1 MAEEKELEIRIRWL
15 NNEFFRMEKKPYGG
29 DWITVVEIFEN
40 THIAAIAERLKQLC
54 LADITAHLDAIMSEM
69 MS

>member
-1 MAEEKELEIRIRWL
+1 MAASELEIKITWE
-15 NNEFFRMEKKPYGG
+15 NNHFFKMEKKPSGG
-29 DWITVVEIFEN
+29 DWLTVVSIEEN
-40 THIAAIAERLKQLC
+40 THIAAIAEHLKQLC